1 MTMIKKFLTLSAE
14 LLSNLK
20 SRTLAD
26 FRWYRDTFLT
36 RVYTR
41 EDSQQPFWK
50 EKFLAGLPRSLG
62 DKVRDKIRS
71 QSANGDIPYENL
83 SYGQLISYVQKV
95 ALKICQDDKIQ
106 RQLAKEKAQTKRD
119 LGSFCEQ
126 FGLPACPTQKKK
138 HTSRKEIQDHKPAN
152 RRRFSKRRYT
162 QKPLTSHISKYC
174 RLKKKLRNLNLEP
187 TIEEQINNLLIETS
201 EEETETETSSSPIT
215 KKATTSSSGS
225 PTQTGSS
232 TQKGKLE
239 GSLTQIKPE
248 SSTQESLK
256 PTTTKQTVVDY
267 AWSIQTLLALEDIG
281 LTRVP
286 KLAKK
291 TWAEMASESD
301 DDSETDL
308 QKQIQKA
315 KQTKTVCNQKPSQP
329 LTQQESTPQ
338 PSNSYISKNKFFN
351 VLQMEPE
358 YWDKNPFKA
367 TAKVFP
373 PGFHYRPT
381 ATNKTRKFYE
391 FILIDTNSVSIK
403 HFKDPKDPNVNT
415 HSTIQILKV
424 MQPRHYSS
432 NLNQP
437 KTFSAPFDPAGYNY
451 WDYIDAWTNVF
462 WHQNSKFKHSWLIYF
477 KNNTVYNFP
486 NWLLQ
491 WWNYFGLIPQIFP
504 EEVQQGF
511 QQFTKLFNS
520 KESRIPADL
529 KYFSSFALSWIFSW
543 QYRYGKTEN
552 IKQYPPLQ
560 RHAFVK
566 WWSQF
571 DTSKAAPEQVKNW
584 FQSNPEFLKPTDPET
599 SLFLNQKSQLAAF
612 LASSKSKESLAQN
625 LKEVLQLL
633 QQEEEEEPP
642 KKEAESSEKN
652 DDQEDDPF
660 YQNEDDCFGISLD
673 DD

>member
-1 MTMIKKFLTLSAE
+1 MLEVVSNPWRFTVGNWLCDSDLVSPTGIERVLTEKDLLADSYSDLEASILDEKEFLLLKYSTVKKEVLAIVLCISKFQSDLLNQKFLVKVDCKSAKDILQKDNISRALPTLYLTTSPV
-14 LLSNLK
+14 N
-20 SRTLAD
+20 
-26 FRWYRDTFLT
+26 FYR
-36 RVYTR
+36 
-41 EDSQQPFWK
+41 
-50 EKFLAGLPRSLG
+50 KFPMPP
-62 DKVRDKIRS
+62 KV
-71 QSANGDIPYENL
+71 
-83 SYGQLISYVQKV
+83 
-95 ALKICQDDKIQ
+95 
-106 RQLAKEKAQTKRD
+106 
-119 LGSFCEQ
+119 
-126 FGLPACPTQKKK
+126 
-138 HTSRKEIQDHKPAN
+138 
-152 RRRFSKRRYT
+152 
-162 QKPLTSHISKYC
+162 
-174 RLKKKLRNLNLEP
+174 
-187 TIEEQINNLLIETS
+187 
-201 EEETETETSSSPIT
+201 SSSSGRGGRSSTKGKEVLLALPEPIT
-215 KKATTSSSGS
+215 KKATTTSPGS

-239 GSLTQIKPE
+239 GSLTQTTTVKSE
-248 SSTQESLK
+248 SSTQESPK
-256 PTTTKQTVVDY
+256 PTTTKQTVADY

-281 LTRVP
+281 LTKIP

-315 KQTKTVCNQKPSQP
+315 KQTKTVCNQKPSK
-329 LTQQESTPQ
+329 
-338 PSNSYISKNKFFN
+338 SYISKNKFFN

-373 PGFHYRPT
+373 QGFHYRPI
-381 ATNKTRKFYE
+381 AANKTRKFYE

-403 HFKDPKDPNVNT
+403 HFKDPKDPNLNT

-424 MQPRHYSS
+424 MQPRHYGS

-437 KTFSAPFDPAGYNY
+437 EKFSTPSDPAGYNY
-451 WDYIDAWTNVF
+451 WDYVDAWTNVF

-477 KNNTVYNFP
+477 KNNTAYNFP
-486 NWLLQ
+486 NWFLQ
-491 WWNYFGLIPQIFP
+491 WWNYFGPIPQIFP

-511 QQFTKLFNS
+511 EQFNNLYNS

-543 QYRYGKTEN
+543 KYRYGKT
-552 IKQYPPLQ
+552 

-571 DTSKAAPEQVKNW
+571 DTSKAAPDQVKNW
-584 FQSNPEFLKPTDPET
+584 FQSNPEFLKPADPET

-633 QQEEEEEPP
+633 QQEVEEEPS
-642 KKEAESSEKN
+642 KKEAESSETN

>member
-1 MTMIKKFLTLSAE
+1 MVWQSPNQKSIFSKLEFDSLVTIFIKAFKIVETDASDVGYGGILKQQVHGQEHVIAYISKHWNPAQLKYSTIKKEFLAIVLCISKFQSD
-14 LLSNLK
+14 LLN
-20 SRTLAD
+20 
-26 FRWYRDTFLT
+26 
-36 RVYTR
+36 
-41 EDSQQPFWK
+41 Q
-50 EKFLAGLPRSLG
+50 KFLR
-62 DKVRDKIRS
+62 R
-71 QSANGDIPYENL
+71 
-83 SYGQLISYVQKV
+83 
-95 ALKICQDDKIQ
+95 KIQ
-106 RQLAKEKAQTKRD
+106 YKRKR
-119 LGSFCEQ
+119 GS
-126 FGLPACPTQKKK
+126 
-138 HTSRKEIQDHKPAN
+138 
-152 RRRFSKRRYT
+152 
-162 QKPLTSHISKYC
+162 
-174 RLKKKLRNLNLEP
+174 
-187 TIEEQINNLLIETS
+187 
-201 EEETETETSSSPIT
+201 
-215 KKATTSSSGS
+215 
-225 PTQTGSS
+225 TGS
-232 TQKGKLE
+232 TRANNQKGNYNIFWV
-239 GSLTQIKPE
+239 TYPDWE
-248 SSTQESLK
+248 SPK
-256 PTTTKQTVVDY
+256 PTTTKQTVTDY
-267 AWSIQTLLALEDIG
+267 AWSIQTLLDLEDIG
-281 LTRVP
+281 LTKIP

-315 KQTKTVCNQKPSQP
+315 KQTKTVCNQRPSQS
-329 LTQQESTPQ
+329 LTQQESTSQ
-338 PSNSYISKNKFFN
+338 PNNNYISKNKFFN

-373 PGFHYRPT
+373 PGFHYRPI

-403 HFKDPKDPNVNT
+403 HFKDPKDPNLNT

-424 MQPRHYSS
+424 MQPRHYGS
-432 NLNQP
+432 NLNKP
-437 KTFSAPFDPAGYNY
+437 KKFSTPFDPAGYNY

-462 WHQNSKFKHSWLIYF
+462 WHQNSKFKHSWQIYF

-486 NWLLQ
+486 NWFLQ
-491 WWNYFGLIPQIFP
+491 WWNYFGPIPHIFP

-511 QQFTKLFNS
+511 QQFNKLYNS

-529 KYFSSFALSWIFSW
+529 KYFSSFVLSWIFSW

-552 IKQYPPLQ
+552 SKQYPPLQ

-571 DTSKAAPEQVKNW
+571 DTSKTAPDQVKNW
-584 FQSNPEFLKPTDPET
+584 FQSNPEFLKPADPKT

-633 QQEEEEEPP
+633 QQEVEEEPS
-642 KKEAESSEKN
+642 KKEAESSETN

-673 DD
+673 ED

>member
-1 MTMIKKFLTLSAE
+1 MGNESSHSPTNRDKRKYTGMLEVVSNPWRFTVGNWLCDSDLVSPTGIEQVLTE
-14 LLSNLK
+14 KDLLADSYSNLEASILDEK
-20 SRTLAD
+20 EFLLLKVIS
-26 FRWYRDTFLT
+26 TFPELSCLICSM
-36 RVYTR
+36 VG
-41 EDSQQPFWK
+41 
-50 EKFLAGLPRSLG
+50 AGRG
-62 DKVRDKIRS
+62 ID
-71 QSANGDIPYENL
+71 G
-83 SYGQLISYVQKV
+83 V
-95 ALKICQDDKIQ
+95 ALSITHLSG
-106 RQLAKEKAQTKRD
+106 RV
-119 LGSFCEQ
+119 
-126 FGLPACPTQKKK
+126 
-138 HTSRKEIQDHKPAN
+138 
-152 RRRFSKRRYT
+152 
-162 QKPLTSHISKYC
+162 
-174 RLKKKLRNLNLEP
+174 
-187 TIEEQINNLLIETS
+187 
-201 EEETETETSSSPIT
+201 TSSHFIFLGREMLAFVISMINKDSRCTKPIT
-215 KKATTSSSGS
+215 KRATTTSSGS

-239 GSLTQIKPE
+239 GSLTQTTTVKSE
-248 SSTQESLK
+248 SSTQESPK
-256 PTTTKQTVVDY
+256 PTTTKQTVADY

-281 LTRVP
+281 LTKIP

-315 KQTKTVCNQKPSQP
+315 KQTKTVCNQKPSQS
-329 LTQQESTPQ
+329 LTQQELTPQ
-338 PSNSYISKNKFFN
+338 PGNSYISKNKFFN

-373 PGFHYRPT
+373 PGFHYRPI

-403 HFKDPKDPNVNT
+403 HFKDPKDPNLNT

-424 MQPRHYSS
+424 IQPRHYGS

-437 KTFSAPFDPAGYNY
+437 KKFSAPFDPAGYNY

-477 KNNTVYNFP
+477 KNNTAYNFP
-486 NWLLQ
+486 NWFLQ
-491 WWNYFGLIPQIFP
+491 WWNYFEPIPQILP

-511 QQFTKLFNS
+511 EQFNKLYNS
-520 KESRIPADL
+520 KESRIPTDL

-552 IKQYPPLQ
+552 NKQYPPLQ

-571 DTSKAAPEQVKNW
+571 DTSKAAPDQVKNW
-584 FQSNPEFLKPTDPET
+584 FQSNPEFLKPADPET

-633 QQEEEEEPP
+633 QQEVEEEPS
-642 KKEAESSEKN
+642 KKEAESSETN

-660 YQNEDDCFGISLD
+660 YQNEDECFGISLD

>member
-1 MTMIKKFLTLSAE
+1 MLEVVSNPWRFTVGNWLCDSDLVSPTGIEQVLTE
-14 LLSNLK
+14 KDLLADSYSNLEASILDEK
-20 SRTLAD
+20 EFLLLKVIS
-26 FRWYRDTFLT
+26 TFPELSCLICSM
-36 RVYTR
+36 VG
-41 EDSQQPFWK
+41 
-50 EKFLAGLPRSLG
+50 AGRG
-62 DKVRDKIRS
+62 ID
-71 QSANGDIPYENL
+71 G
-83 SYGQLISYVQKV
+83 V
-95 ALKICQDDKIQ
+95 ALSITHLSG
-106 RQLAKEKAQTKRD
+106 RV
-119 LGSFCEQ
+119 
-126 FGLPACPTQKKK
+126 
-138 HTSRKEIQDHKPAN
+138 
-152 RRRFSKRRYT
+152 
-162 QKPLTSHISKYC
+162 
-174 RLKKKLRNLNLEP
+174 
-187 TIEEQINNLLIETS
+187 
-201 EEETETETSSSPIT
+201 TSSHFIFLGREMLAFVISMINKDSRCTKPIT
-215 KKATTSSSGS
+215 KRATTTSSGS

-239 GSLTQIKPE
+239 GSLTQTTTVKSE
-248 SSTQESLK
+248 SSTQESPK
-256 PTTTKQTVVDY
+256 PTTTKQTVADY

-281 LTRVP
+281 LTKIP

-315 KQTKTVCNQKPSQP
+315 KQTKTVCNQKPSQS
-329 LTQQESTPQ
+329 LTQQELTPQ
-338 PSNSYISKNKFFN
+338 PGNSYISKNKFFN

-373 PGFHYRPT
+373 PGFHYRPI

-403 HFKDPKDPNVNT
+403 HFKDPKDPNLNT

-424 MQPRHYSS
+424 IQPRHYGS

-437 KTFSAPFDPAGYNY
+437 KKFSAPFDPAGYNY

-477 KNNTVYNFP
+477 KNNTAYNFP
-486 NWLLQ
+486 NWFLQ
-491 WWNYFGLIPQIFP
+491 WWNYFEPIPQILP

-511 QQFTKLFNS
+511 EQFNKLYNS
-520 KESRIPADL
+520 KESRIPTDL

-552 IKQYPPLQ
+552 NKQYPPLQ

-571 DTSKAAPEQVKNW
+571 DTSKAAPDQVKNW
-584 FQSNPEFLKPTDPET
+584 FQSNPEFLKPADPET

-633 QQEEEEEPP
+633 QQEVEEEPS
-642 KKEAESSEKN
+642 KKEAESSETN

-660 YQNEDDCFGISLD
+660 YQNEDECFGISLD

>member
-1 MTMIKKFLTLSAE
+1 M
-14 LLSNLK
+14 K
-20 SRTLAD
+20 SGFWQIQIQESDRYKTV
-26 FRWYRDTFLT
+26 FT
-36 RVYTR
+36 V
-41 EDSQQPFWK
+41 PF
-50 EKFLAGLPRSLG
+50 G
-62 DKVRDKIRS
+62 
-71 QSANGDIPYENL
+71 QYEWN
-83 SYGQLISYVQKV
+83 VMP
-95 ALKICQDDKIQ
+95 
-106 RQLAKEKAQTKRD
+106 
-119 LGSFCEQ
+119 
-126 FGLPACPTQKKK
+126 FGLKNAPLEFQKIMNDIFNPYSKFVIVYIDDNLPPWSDLHTQ
-138 HTSRKEIQDHKPAN
+138 TVKEIKVKVQSIKCLYLPISQAFKIVETDASDIGYGENSRCLLRCLAPPA
-152 RRRFSKRRYT
+152 
-162 QKPLTSHISKYC
+162 
-174 RLKKKLRNLNLEP
+174 
-187 TIEEQINNLLIETS
+187 
-201 EEETETETSSSPIT
+201 EEENPPIN

-248 SSTQESLK
+248 SSTQESPK
-256 PTTTKQTVVDY
+256 PTTTKQVVADY
-267 AWSIQTLLALEDIG
+267 AWSIQTLLTLEDIG

-329 LTQQESTPQ
+329 LAQQESTPQ
-338 PSNSYISKNKFFN
+338 PNNSYISKKKFN

-367 TAKVFP
+367 TTKVFP

-381 ATNKTRKFYE
+381 ATNKTKKFYE

-403 HFKDPKDPNVNT
+403 HFKDPKDPNLNT

-424 MQPRHYSS
+424 MQPRHYGS

-437 KTFSAPFDPAGYNY
+437 KKISAPFDPVGYNY

-477 KNNTVYNFP
+477 KNNNVYNFP
-486 NWLLQ
+486 NWFLQ
-491 WWNYFGLIPQIFP
+491 WWNYFEPIPQIFP

-529 KYFSSFALSWIFSW
+529 KYFSSFALSQIFSW

-552 IKQYPPLQ
+552 SKQYPPLQ

-584 FQSNPEFLKPTDPET
+584 FQSNPEFLKPADPET

-633 QQEEEEEPP
+633 QQEGEEEPP
-642 KKEAESSEKN
+642 KKEVESSENN

>member
-1 MTMIKKFLTLSAE
+1 MFAHSIKGCRPLGRTCGVLIPSPCVNTTPEPFNLKVRRSRLFRFFRRFPQINVGGDSARIPFVEHASRESRVALPPKGMLEVVSNPWRFTVGNWLCDSDLVSPTGIEQVLTE
-14 LLSNLK
+14 KDLLADSYSNLEASILDEK
-20 SRTLAD
+20 EFLLLKVIS
-26 FRWYRDTFLT
+26 TFPELSCLICSM
-36 RVYTR
+36 VG
-41 EDSQQPFWK
+41 
-50 EKFLAGLPRSLG
+50 AGRG
-62 DKVRDKIRS
+62 ID
-71 QSANGDIPYENL
+71 E
-83 SYGQLISYVQKV
+83 
-95 ALKICQDDKIQ
+95 
-106 RQLAKEKAQTKRD
+106 
-119 LGSFCEQ
+119 
-126 FGLPACPTQKKK
+126 
-138 HTSRKEIQDHKPAN
+138 
-152 RRRFSKRRYT
+152 
-162 QKPLTSHISKYC
+162 
-174 RLKKKLRNLNLEP
+174 
-187 TIEEQINNLLIETS
+187 
-201 EEETETETSSSPIT
+201 PIT
-215 KKATTSSSGS
+215 KRATTTSSGS

-239 GSLTQIKPE
+239 GSLTQTTTVKSE
-248 SSTQESLK
+248 SSTQESPK
-256 PTTTKQTVVDY
+256 PTTTKQIVADY

-281 LTRVP
+281 LTKIP

-315 KQTKTVCNQKPSQP
+315 KQTKIVCNQKPSQS
-329 LTQQESTPQ
+329 LTQQELTPQ
-338 PSNSYISKNKFFN
+338 PGNSYISKNKFFN

-373 PGFHYRPT
+373 PGFHYRPI

-403 HFKDPKDPNVNT
+403 HFKDPKDPNLNT

-424 MQPRHYSS
+424 MQPRHYGS

-437 KTFSAPFDPAGYNY
+437 KKFSAPFDPAGYNY

-477 KNNTVYNFP
+477 KNNTAYNFP
-486 NWLLQ
+486 NWFLQ
-491 WWNYFGLIPQIFP
+491 WWNYFGPIPQILP

-511 QQFTKLFNS
+511 EQFNKLYNS
-520 KESRIPADL
+520 KESRIPTDL

-552 IKQYPPLQ
+552 NKQYPPLQ

-571 DTSKAAPEQVKNW
+571 DTSKAAPDQVKNW
-584 FQSNPEFLKPTDPET
+584 FQSNPEFLKPADPET

-633 QQEEEEEPP
+633 QQEVEEEPS
-642 KKEAESSEKN
+642 KKEAESSETN

-660 YQNEDDCFGISLD
+660 YQNEDECFGISLD

>member
-1 MTMIKKFLTLSAE
+1 
-14 LLSNLK
+14 
-20 SRTLAD
+20 
-26 FRWYRDTFLT
+26 
-36 RVYTR
+36 
-41 EDSQQPFWK
+41 
-50 EKFLAGLPRSLG
+50 
-62 DKVRDKIRS
+62 
-71 QSANGDIPYENL
+71 
-83 SYGQLISYVQKV
+83 
-95 ALKICQDDKIQ
+95 
-106 RQLAKEKAQTKRD
+106 
-119 LGSFCEQ
+119 
-126 FGLPACPTQKKK
+126 
-138 HTSRKEIQDHKPAN
+138 
-152 RRRFSKRRYT
+152 
-162 QKPLTSHISKYC
+162 
-174 RLKKKLRNLNLEP
+174 
-187 TIEEQINNLLIETS
+187 
-201 EEETETETSSSPIT
+201 
-215 KKATTSSSGS
+215 
-225 PTQTGSS
+225 
-232 TQKGKLE
+232 
-239 GSLTQIKPE
+239 
-248 SSTQESLK
+248 
-256 PTTTKQTVVDY
+256 
-267 AWSIQTLLALEDIG
+267 
-281 LTRVP
+281 
-286 KLAKK
+286 
-291 TWAEMASESD
+291 MASESD

-329 LTQQESTPQ
+329 LTQRESTPQ

-391 FILIDTNSVSIK
+391 FILIDTNFVSIK
-403 HFKDPKDPNVNT
+403 HFKDPKDPNLNT

-424 MQPRHYSS
+424 MQPRHYGS

-437 KTFSAPFDPAGYNY
+437 KKFSAPFDPAGYNY

-486 NWLLQ
+486 NWFLQ
-491 WWNYFGLIPQIFP
+491 WWNYFGPIPQIFP

-511 QQFTKLFNS
+511 QQFSKLFNS
-520 KESRIPADL
+520 KESRIPTDL
-529 KYFSSFALSWIFSW
+529 KYFSSFAMSWIFSW

-552 IKQYPPLQ
+552 SKQYPPLQ

-571 DTSKAAPEQVKNW
+571 DTSNAAPEQVKNW
-584 FQSNPEFLKPTDPET
+584 FQSNPEFLKPADPET

-642 KKEAESSEKN
+642 KKEAESSENN